1 MDRIRVAV
9 LLGGPSSEHDVSLKS
24 GANVVD
30 ALDRKRY
37 EVRPV
42 LITREGRWRVAAR
55 PIEAGGRNGKPGR
68 PFDPLSPDTPWRDPV
83 DAWMGLGELV
93 DWKTDVALP
102 ILHGRF
108 GEDGTVQACLH
119 AAGIRFA
126 GSGVRASA
134 VAIDKIRTKEVL
146 SFHGVRTAPFRI
158 LDSER
163 LAGSRPELAAE
174 LAAELGLPLVVKDP
188 LGGSS
193 LEVAV
198 CDDEREAVIA
208 LDRLAKGRDR
218 LLAESFVKGREFTG
232 GVLADRER
240 GSPVA
245 LPLVEL
251 RPVKAKFFDYREKYD
266 ADGAQ
271 EICPADLPAA
281 VEAAGR
287 ALALEV
293 HELIGLKGVSRT
305 DMILDEA
312 TGRFSV
318 LEVNTMPGMTAR
330 SLIPKAA
337 AVAGIEFADVIDRL
351 IRTAGSE

>member
-9 LLGGPSSEHDVSLKS
+9 LLGGPSSEHDISLKS
-24 GANVVD
+24 GANVID

-42 LITREGRWRVAAR
+42 LITREGKWRVSSKSVD
-55 PIEAGGRNGKPGR
+55 AGGRNGKPGR
-68 PFDPLSPDTPWRDPV
+68 PFDPLSSDAAWRDPV

-108 GEDGTVQACLH
+108 GEDGTVQACLQ

-126 GSGVRASA
+126 GSGMRASA

-146 SFHGVRTAPFRI
+146 SFHGVRTSPFRT
-158 LDSER
+158 LDREDLGGNR
-163 LAGSRPELAAE
+163 PALAQELATV
-174 LAAELGLPLVVKDP
+174 LGLPLVIKEP

-193 LEVAV
+193 LEVAI
-198 CDDEREAVIA
+198 CDDVREAVIA
-208 LDRLAKGRDR
+208 LETLSKGRDR
-218 LLAESFVKGREFTG
+218 LLVEAFVKGREFTG
-232 GVLADRER
+232 GVLDDRER
-240 GSPVA
+240 GHPVA
-245 LPLVEL
+245 LPLIEM
-251 RPVKAKFFDYREKYD
+251 RPKNAKFFDYREKYD
-266 ADGAQ
+266 PDGAH
-271 EICPADLPAA
+271 EICPADVPAN

-293 HELIGLKGVSRT
+293 HERIGLRGVSRT
-305 DMILDEA
+305 DMILDDA
-312 TGRFSV
+312 GRFSV

-337 AVAGIEFADVIDRL
+337 AAAGIEFHDVIDRL
-351 IRTAGSE
+351 IRTAGFE